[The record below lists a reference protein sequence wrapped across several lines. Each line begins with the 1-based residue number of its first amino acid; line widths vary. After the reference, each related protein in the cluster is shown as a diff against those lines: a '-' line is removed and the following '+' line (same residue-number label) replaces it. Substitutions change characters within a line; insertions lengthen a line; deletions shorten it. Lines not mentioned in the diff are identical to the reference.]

1 MLVLFIIAAM
11 VSRHKI
17 YDARD
22 YINYNGDELGKITML
37 TTGCKV
43 DIGYTKRY
51 MVSDEIK
58 AILG

>member
-1 MLVLFIIAAM
+1 M